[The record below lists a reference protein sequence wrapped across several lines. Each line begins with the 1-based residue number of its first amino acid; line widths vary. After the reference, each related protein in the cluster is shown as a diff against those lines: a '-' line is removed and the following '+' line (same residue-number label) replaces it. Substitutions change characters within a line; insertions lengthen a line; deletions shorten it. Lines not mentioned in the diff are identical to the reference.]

1 MNFEAMLKIYEEKR
15 KLNNVDI
22 KNIYT
27 NSKIYNDGGK
37 FYIILELNTFGKL
50 HNSLIE
56 TFKEIETEINK
67 TKTVIFEEKYN
78 VDIKDF
84 NNTEDIIKFI
94 EEKEGIKIDNEDVD
108 SVFDKMFNIKRR
120 DYFE

>member
-50 HNSLIE
+50 HNSL
-56 TFKEIETEINK
+56 
-67 TKTVIFEEKYN
+67 YH
-78 VDIKDF
+78 
-84 NNTEDIIKFI
+84 
-94 EEKEGIKIDNEDVD
+94 
-108 SVFDKMFNIKRR
+108 SV
-120 DYFE
+120 